1 MLKVL
6 LLLLVMA
13 GVACAPASQPAP
25 AASEGDQPHSGGQ
38 LNVTLESDPFDW
50 DVTYL
55 GKSNPNIYGLALSYN
70 SLLHFKSGPGVD
82 YTEAVLEPELAER
95 WSMSPDAR
103 TFTFNI
109 RKGVKYAPSTGSGNV
124 DGLNGREFTAA
135 DVKWTL
141 EYRTRSGEFKDK
153 NLPPA
158 QVDFLFE
165 GMDRVETPD
174 PYTVVVRFKDPFAPF
189 MNYAASRWNPM
200 LPKEVYQQDGHLKDK
215 VVGTGPYILD
225 MAATQKGT
233 RWVWKKNPAYWEGGK
248 PYIDEIRWLILPA
261 ESAQYAAFQ
270 TKQLD
275 ILDSLAY
282 TNFQDV
288 KKATPNVGEQKSYA
302 TNAQALILSQTRG
315 GPLTD
320 VRVRRAISMSLDRD
334 AISQAVAGGQAL
346 WAVPG
351 ATANTYSPEET
362 RRLVRQDVDE
372 AKRLLA
378 EAGFVSGTEL
388 EWPIP
393 RDESTANVSMFQLV
407 QAQVRRAGINFALKP
422 LDLSDQRARRRRGDF
437 DLDASIGGTGILNS
451 DIDSLVYGRYHTG
464 AAGNYGRAADSELD
478 KLLEASRQETD
489 PAKRKD
495 VLGKVSMRLLDQL
508 WTVDTIYVPRWD
520 VWQPYVRN
528 YRPHFTDIPVY
539 RFAWVDK

>member
-1 MLKVL
+1 MLVKIVL
-6 LLLLVMA
+6 VLSLAAAL
-13 GVACAPASQPAP
+13 VACAPASQPAP
-25 AASEGDQPHSGGQ
+25 AARESDQPRPGGQ

-55 GKSNPNIYGLALSYN
+55 GKSNPNVYGLALSYN
-70 SLLHFKSGPGVD
+70 SLLHFKSGPGFD
-82 YTEAVLEPELAER
+82 YTGAVLEPELAEK

-109 RKGVKYAPSTGSGNV
+109 RKGVKYAGLAPLGS
-124 DGLNGREFTAA
+124 REFTAA

-141 EYRTRSGEFKDK
+141 EYRTRNGEFKNK
-153 NLPPA
+153 KLPPA

-165 GMDRVETPD
+165 GMDQVDTPD

-200 LPKEVYQQDGHLKDK
+200 LPKEIYQQDGHLKDK
-215 VVGTGPYILD
+215 LVGTGPYILD
-225 MAATQKGT
+225 TAATQKGS
-233 RWVWKKNPAYWEGGK
+233 RWVWKKNPAYWESGK
-248 PYIDEIRWLILPA
+248 PYLDEIRWLVLPA

-275 ILDSLAY
+275 ILDSLAFANY
-282 TNFQDV
+282 QDV
-288 KKATPNVGEQKSYA
+288 KKATPAVGELKYYA

-334 AISQAVAGGQAL
+334 EISKSVAGAQAL

-351 ATANTYSPEET
+351 STAGTYSPEET
-362 RRLVRQDVDE
+362 RKLVRQDVEE
-372 AKRLLA
+372 AKKLLA
-378 EAGFVSGTEL
+378 EAGYASGTEL

-407 QAQVRRAGINFALKP
+407 QAQLRRTGINVALKP

-464 AAGNYGRAADSELD
+464 AAGNYGRAADSGLD

-495 VLGKVSMRLLDQL
+495 ILGKVSMRLLDQV

-520 VWQPYVRN
+520 VWHAHVKN